1 MHRQLNVYFENIL
14 WKYQCG
20 SRKSCYSAG
29 ETLDKGDMSATLL
42 ADCLPYDVLIAKLHA
57 YGIEWLSRRLL
68 YSCYPT
74 TKKRFWL
81 NNSYSTWSEILFG
94 VPQGSDLGPL
104 FFNIFLCDLFL
115 FISSWH
121 CKICGWQHIILQ
133 RWKYQIS
140 NW

>member
-68 YSCYPT
+68 YSYVIQQQ
-74 TKKRFWL
+74 KRD
-81 NNSYSTWSEILFG
+81 
-94 VPQGSDLGPL
+94 SDWTIVTARGQKFCLGFHKDLLLGPYFSIYSYATYFCL
-104 FFNIFLCDLFL
+104 YLVDIARYADD
-115 FISSWH
+115 SASY
-121 CKICGWQHIILQ
+121 CKGESI
-133 RWKYQIS
+133 K
-140 NW
+140 

>member
-68 YSCYPT
+68 YSYVIQQQ
-74 TKKRFWL
+74 KRD
-81 NNSYSTWSEILFG
+81 
-94 VPQGSDLGPL
+94 SDWTIVTARGQKFCLGFHKDLLLGPYFSIYSYAIYFCL
-104 FFNIFLCDLFL
+104 YLVDIARYADDNT
-115 FISSWH
+115 SY
-121 CKICGWQHIILQ
+121 CKGESI
-133 RWKYQIS
+133 K
-140 NW
+140 